1 MKLTAKQQRFCE
13 EYIVDLNGTQAAI
26 RAGYS
31 KKTANEISAQNLA
44 KVSIQSVITDL
55 KKKISEKT
63 GITAERVLREYEKI
77 GFSNIQDYISSDNQI
92 IDISSIDR
100 DKAAVVESI
109 KTTET
114 TESYGKVT
122 NTKKQVHIRLISKLN
137 ALDAIG
143 KHIGLFEKDNEQK
156 NKVLIP
162 PTLNFNGGN
171 PGKRS

>member
-1 MKLTAKQQRFCE
+1 MKLTAKQQKFCE

-31 KKTANEISAQNLA
+31 KRSAQVQAVENLS
-44 KVSIQSVITDL
+44 KPIIQSVISEL
-55 KKKISEKT
+55 KKKLSEKT

-77 GFSNIQDYISSDNQI
+77 GFSNIQDYITSDNQI

-114 TESYGKVT
+114 TETYGKVT
-122 NTKKQVHIRLISKLN
+122 NTKRQVHIRLISKLN
-137 ALDAIG
+137 ALDSIG

-156 NKVLIP
+156 NKVIMP
-162 PTLNFNGGN
+162 ATLNFNGGN
-171 PGKRS
+171 PKSRP